1 MTLEKVGQ
9 HNSNFTSD
17 ADVIEVTIMKIL
29 QRILILLSLP
39 FVSGSIAA
47 ERKAALLHRMA
58 TVHAQ
63 VFPQGNL
70 FNQRIGNIN
79 LWNNLLGR
87 LQNYIDENSGG
98 NRKLLAIVSRCKQ
111 VSQELIKT
119 IRWTHLWVFSPSI
132 DSGVVYKN
140 YLSVKNNNIKTLKMR
155 KTELKK
161 DANMLKNTGYYRNG
175 KKKNNATQVLLQFV
189 LLLER
194 TINRTIGDFKA
205 AGDKLRP
212 DYLFFSG

>member
-1 MTLEKVGQ
+1 
-9 HNSNFTSD
+9 
-17 ADVIEVTIMKIL
+17 MKIS

-39 FVSGSIAA
+39 FVSGGITAA
-47 ERKAALLHRMA
+47 EKKEALLHRME

-70 FNQRIGNIN
+70 FYQRIDNIN
-79 LWNNLLGR
+79 LWNNLLDR
-87 LQNYIDENSGG
+87 LQNYIDENSD
-98 NRKLLAIVSRCKQ
+98 NSKRLLAIVNRCKQ

-119 IRWTHLWVFSPSI
+119 IQWTHLWVFSPSI
-132 DSGVVYKN
+132 SSGVVYNN
-140 YLSVKNNNIKTLKMR
+140 YLSVKNNNIKKLKIR
-155 KTELKK
+155 KKELEK
-161 DANMLKNTGYYRNG
+161 DANMLKNTGYFRNG
-175 KKKNNATQVLLQFV
+175 QEKNNATQVLLQLL

-194 TINRTIGDFKA
+194 TIDKTIGDFKA